1 MIDFFLGKK
10 DKEVEKIAREL
21 GFEKIFFVKQVEREN
36 DFNKLTRKENQKEYD
51 ACLIKTKNVE
61 IMRKFID
68 KASNYFEYI
77 LVLGTDDEINRAS
90 LEHKKTF
97 ALVAPEFGRGK
108 DFLSQRDA
116 GLNHVLCKIAK
127 ENDKTIVFRFSDVIE
142 NENKASIIGKLAQNI
157 KLCKKYKTKYLFVNF
172 CSDLKEMLHHKELE
186 SFERVLLMRNPKE
199 HL

>member
-10 DKEVEKIAREL
+10 DKEVEKRAKEL
-21 GFEKIFFVKQVEREN
+21 GFEKILFVKQIEKES
-36 DFNKLTRKENQKEYD
+36 DFNKLQKENIEYD
-51 ACLIKTKNVE
+51 ACLIKIKNVE

-77 LVLGTDDEINRAS
+77 LVLGINDDINRAS
-90 LEHKKTF
+90 LVHKKTF

-127 ENDKTIVFRFSDVIE
+127 ENNKTIIFRFSDVIE
-142 NENKASIIGKLAQNI
+142 SENKASIIGKLAQNI
-157 KLCKKYKTKYLFVNF
+157 KLCKKYETKYIFVNF
-172 CSDLKEMLHHKELE
+172 CSDLEEMLHHKELE